1 MLECPPAERTIHSC
15 RLPLFLTMA
24 SGRSGRG
31 VTDSNSESDLESLCS
46 VRSRDHKLHRTCSN
60 GDMLD
65 TDSSKGKGKFVNTG
79 KAWKSVD
86 DCSFSEVQY
95 LAVPVTRRRR
105 SRTLSEMAEGSRQTA
120 GSSPSANCDAGSTC
134 GLAIPAEHERLVRKL
149 SNESDKDAGYG
160 TDPGSP
166 SPCNFLNSN
175 NKDSKANT
183 VQSCGDVVT
192 DVQNH
197 TITTDL
203 NESVSESPLNMSPS
217 EIVKKYVGTDYLDPT
232 TPPATVSLERNLT
245 LQVDGII
252 VNNDQTHVTPEVI
265 ISDHCGPD
273 KDTCQVITDGQNWGV
288 HVDLNDD
295 DIPPDYVYRRKSSN
309 TSTTSSQFDDTE
321 DDLSDIELT
330 FPQHDEVPQKN
341 KSLQQWRK
349 IRNMVHWSPF
359 LQCFKKKY
367 PWVQL
372 AGHAGNFKAGEGGT
386 ILKKHCNR
394 EAKCL
399 KKLMGDLLRSYVPEY
414 KGDVERDGEKFMEME
429 DLLGDFD
436 TPAVM
441 DCKMGVRTY
450 LEDELVKAR
459 SNPKLRKDM
468 YQKMI
473 EIDPTEPTKE
483 ENAAKAVTKPR
494 YMVWRESISSTS
506 TLGFRIEGIKKSDG
520 QSSRDYKMTKTKEQV
535 AEAFK
540 FFTDGNQSLQKKYV
554 QKLMAL
560 RATLENSTFFQSH
573 EVIGSSLLFVHDKEG
588 SHVGVSLIDFGKT
601 MSMPEGQKL
610 DHRLAWKEGNRED
623 GYLCGLDN
631 MIAVFNTLA
640 ECEEQNLAEEF

>member
-1 MLECPPAERTIHSC
+1 MLECPPAEGAIHSC
-15 RLPLFLTMA
+15 RLPLFFTMA

-31 VTDSNSESDLESLCS
+31 VTDRNSEPDLCS
-46 VRSRDHKLHRTCSN
+46 VRRDHKLHRTCSN

-65 TDSSKGKGKFVNTG
+65 SDLSKGKVKLGNAS

-86 DCSFSEVQY
+86 DCSSEVQY
-95 LAVPVTRRRR
+95 LAVPVSRRRR
-105 SRTLSEMAEGSRQTA
+105 SRTLSEMAEPRQTT
-120 GSSPSANCDAGSTC
+120 PSANCDAGVPR

-166 SPCNFLNSN
+166 SPCNFLNN
-175 NKDSKANT
+175 GNKNAQVNSNT
-183 VQSCGDVVT
+183 VNTDQSCGDANA

-197 TITTDL
+197 TLTDL
-203 NESVSESPLNMSPS
+203 NESVSESPLNMSPN
-217 EIVKKYVGTDYLDPT
+217 EIVRKYVGTDYLDPT
-232 TPPATVSLERNLT
+232 TPPATVSLETNLT
-245 LQVDGII
+245 LHVDGII

-265 ISDHCGPD
+265 ISDHCSPD
-273 KDTCQVITDGQNWGV
+273 KNTCQVITNGPF
-288 HVDLNDD
+288 HVDLND

-414 KGDVERDGEKFMEME
+414 KGDVEREGEKFMEME

-506 TLGFRIEGIKKSDG
+506 TQGFRIEGIKKSDG
-520 QSSRDYKMTKTKEQV
+520 QSSRDYKMTKTKDQV

-560 RATLENSTFFQSH
+560 RATLENSTFFQTH
-573 EVIGSSLLFVHDKEG
+573 EIIGSSLLFVHDKEG

-601 MSMPEGQKL
+601 MSLPEGQML
-610 DHRLAWKEGNRED
+610 DHRLPWKEGNRED
-623 GYLCGLDN
+623 GYLYGLDN

-640 ECEEQNLAEEF
+640 ECDDQDLTEEF

>member
-1 MLECPPAERTIHSC
+1 MLECPPAEGAIHSC
-15 RLPLFLTMA
+15 RLPLFFTMA

-31 VTDSNSESDLESLCS
+31 VTDRNSEPDLCS
-46 VRSRDHKLHRTCSN
+46 VRRDHKLHRTCSN

-65 TDSSKGKGKFVNTG
+65 SDLSKGKVKLGNAS

-86 DCSFSEVQY
+86 DCSSEVQY
-95 LAVPVTRRRR
+95 LAVPVSRRRR
-105 SRTLSEMAEGSRQTA
+105 SRTLSEMAEPRQTT
-120 GSSPSANCDAGSTC
+120 PSANCDAGVPR

-166 SPCNFLNSN
+166 SPCNFLSN
-175 NKDSKANT
+175 GNKNAQVNANT
-183 VQSCGDVVT
+183 VNTDQSCGDANA

-197 TITTDL
+197 TLTDL
-203 NESVSESPLNMSPS
+203 NESVSESPLNMSPN
-217 EIVKKYVGTDYLDPT
+217 EIVRKYVGTDYLDPT
-232 TPPATVSLERNLT
+232 TPPATVSLETNLT
-245 LQVDGII
+245 LHVDGII

-265 ISDHCGPD
+265 ISDHCSPD
-273 KDTCQVITDGQNWGV
+273 KNTCQVITDGPY
-288 HVDLNDD
+288 HVDLND

-506 TLGFRIEGIKKSDG
+506 TQGFRIEGIKKSDG
-520 QSSRDYKMTKTKEQV
+520 QSSRDYKMTKTKDQV

-560 RATLENSTFFQSH
+560 RATLENSTFFQTH
-573 EVIGSSLLFVHDKEG
+573 EIIGSSLLFVHDKEG

-601 MSMPEGQKL
+601 MSLPEGQML
-610 DHRLAWKEGNRED
+610 DHRLPWKEGNRED
-623 GYLCGLDN
+623 GYLYGLDN

-640 ECEEQNLAEEF
+640 ECDEQDLAEEF

>member
-1 MLECPPAERTIHSC
+1 MLECPPAEGAIHSC
-15 RLPLFLTMA
+15 RLPLFFTMA
-24 SGRSGRG
+24 SGRSGSRG
-31 VTDSNSESDLESLCS
+31 LPDSNSESNLESLCS
-46 VRSRDHKLHRTCSN
+46 SRRDKLHRTCSN

-65 TDSSKGKGKFVNTG
+65 SDSSKGKVKLGNTG

-95 LAVPVTRRRR
+95 LAVPVSRRRR
-105 SRTLSEMAEGSRQTA
+105 SRTLSEMAEPRQTT
-120 GSSPSANCDAGSTC
+120 PSANCNAGMTH

-166 SPCNFLNSN
+166 SPCNFLNNSTKN
-175 NKDSKANT
+175 VQENT
-183 VQSCGDVVT
+183 VQTCGDV
-192 DVQNH
+192 DADLQNH
-197 TITTDL
+197 MLTDL
-203 NESVSESPLNMSPS
+203 NESVSEEPLNMSPN
-217 EIVKKYVGTDYLDPT
+217 EIVRKYVGTDYLDPT

-245 LQVDGII
+245 LQVDGVI

-265 ISDHCGPD
+265 ISDHCSPD
-273 KDTCQVITDGQNWGV
+273 KDNCRVISDGPNWGV
-288 HVDLNDD
+288 HVDLNED

-330 FPQHDEVPQKN
+330 FPQHDVPQKN

-441 DCKMGVRTY
+441 DCKMGIRTY

-506 TLGFRIEGIKKSDG
+506 TQGFRIEGIKKSDG
-520 QSSRDYKMTKTKEQV
+520 QSSRDYKMTKTKDQV

-560 RATLENSTFFQSH
+560 RATLENSTFFQTH

-601 MSMPEGQKL
+601 MSLPEGQTL
-610 DHRLAWKEGNRED
+610 DHRLPWKEGNRED
-623 GYLCGLDN
+623 GYLYGLDN

-640 ECEEQNLAEEF
+640 ECDEQDLAEEF